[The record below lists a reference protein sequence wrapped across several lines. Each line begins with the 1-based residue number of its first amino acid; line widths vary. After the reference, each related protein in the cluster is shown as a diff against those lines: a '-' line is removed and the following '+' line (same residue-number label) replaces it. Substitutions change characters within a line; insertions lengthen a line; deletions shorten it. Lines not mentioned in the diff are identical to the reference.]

1 MESWA
6 HSWLRFS
13 KQAPHRWLPKRRRQV
28 REGTKADW
36 ATKAKGR
43 VGPGLEWSDGQNRSE
58 KQRRRPREGPFT
70 RSSLVATALS
80 SPARFGRRVR

>member
-13 KQAPHRWLPKRRRQV
+13 KQAPRRWLPKRRRQV

-58 KQRRRPREGPFT
+58 KQRRRPREGLFT

-80 SPARFGRRVR
+80 SPARFG